1 MATPTSALAS
11 AGASLTPS
19 PTIATGPCARRN
31 SSMALVLCAG
41 SRLAC
46 QSSMLAW
53 RAIALATRSWS
64 PLSMATPQAE
74 RV

>member
-1 MATPTSALAS
+1 
-11 AGASLTPS
+11 
-19 PTIATGPCARRN
+19 
-31 SSMALVLCAG
+31 MALVLCAG